1 MSRYNPRDVT
11 PSQDTGWGL
20 IFRLNDLLRDV
31 ENLAPQGKYQDWN
44 FKLDRIWANLC
55 YREDVEV
62 IFDKVGEI
70 KEIKLKDLDIKEK
83 NFLDSK
89 ISEAKQGMKEIK
101 RKYPETFASDK
112 DYNKW
117 KNELYKRTLM
127 KDLWIRK
134 LMRKNNLYMKE
145 IKHSPAGAMFGR

>member
-1 MSRYNPRDVT
+1 MRYNPRDVT

-31 ENLAPQGKYQDWN
+31 ELLAVQGKYGDWN

-55 YREDVEV
+55 YREDVE
-62 IFDKVGEI
+62 IKRDKDGEI

-83 NFLDSK
+83 NYLDEQ
-89 ISEAKQGMKEIK
+89 ISEAKLGMKQIRREN
-101 RKYPETFASDK
+101 PENFASNK

-117 KNELYKRTLM
+117 KNELYRRLLL
-127 KDLWIRK
+127 KDIWIRK

-145 IKHSPAGAMFGR
+145 IKSNPAGAMFGR

>member
-1 MSRYNPRDVT
+1 VSRYNPRDVT

-31 ENLAPQGKYQDWN
+31 ETLAVQGKYGDWN

-55 YREDVEV
+55 YREDVE
-62 IFDKVGEI
+62 ITFNDLKEI
-70 KEIKLKDLDIKEK
+70 TEIKLKDLDIKEK
-83 NFLDSK
+83 NFLDEK
-89 ISEAKQGMKEIK
+89 ISEAKLGMKAARK
-101 RKYPETFASDK
+101 KYPENFTTDK

-117 KNELYKRTLM
+117 KNELYRILLM
-127 KDLWIRK
+127 KDIWIRK

-145 IKHSPAGAMFGR
+145 IKSNPAGAMFGR